1 MVESF
6 GVNFYYSYLR
16 LPFQVIDL
24 GVILHPKAYCRDL
37 WNILDAVVV
46 VCALVAFF
54 FTYVFI
60 L

>member
-1 MVESF
+1 MAETF
-6 GVNFYYSYLR
+6 GEISNYFNLR
-16 LPFQVIDL
+16 LHFQVIDL